1 MSEFEKWC
9 YDHCFSV
16 TNPWDTRRDVS
27 VIRTDDV
34 IELFRKLESVFFKEI
49 FGKEIKE

>member
-1 MSEFEKWC
+1 MSKFEEWC

-16 TNPWDTRRDVS
+16 TDPHNTYQDVS

-34 IELFRKLESVFFKEI
+34 IEFFNKLNSFLFKDI
-49 FGKEIKE
+49 FDDEN